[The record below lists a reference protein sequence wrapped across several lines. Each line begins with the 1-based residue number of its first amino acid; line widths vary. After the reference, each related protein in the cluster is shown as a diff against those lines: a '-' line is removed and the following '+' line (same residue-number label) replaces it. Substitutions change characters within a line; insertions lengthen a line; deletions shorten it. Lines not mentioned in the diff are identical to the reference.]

1 MIQVTVPSKAYVLR
15 GSIVGIAA
23 SNPAEVMD
31 VRLLFLLGALWVAAS
46 ATADHSFRGV
56 LPVV

>member
-31 VRLLFLLGALWVAAS
+31 VRLLFLLGA
-46 ATADHSFRGV
+46 TADHSFRGV